1 MAQIRHILPFQPWV
15 AQADKFHIAVDV
27 FEDKI
32 EFFGIDMAIDTREGD
47 GEFRLGVGTV
57 VSNIAVEIGFVQGVP
72 EAFCFRAR
80 ALIHWGRGT

>member
-1 MAQIRHILPFQPWV
+1 V
-15 AQADKFHIAVDV
+15 QADKFHIAVDV

-57 VSNIAVEIGFVQGVP
+57 VSNIIVEIGIVQCVP
-72 EAFCFRAR
+72 ELSVSEPV
-80 ALIHWGRGT
+80 ALIHWGRSR